1 MKRTADNYGGISSA
15 ADKKATG
22 KTWREWLAILDKAG
36 AAKLPHKDIVQR
48 LQRSHRLADRQTA
61 TNVSCT
67 TSSTS
72 SGDEHRRPRRTSSHG
87 VCRR

>member
-15 ADKKATG
+15 AVKKATG

-48 LQRSHRLADRQTA
+48 LQRAHRLADWWGRW
-61 TNVSCT
+61 
-67 TSSTS
+67 
-72 SGDEHRRPRRTSSHG
+72 
-87 VCRR
+87 